1 MIFFGTV
8 SPGGILELDHPDL
21 YSDLLKGRL
30 ANCRVQ
36 LDIDRREAKQSL
48 SQKAYYWMYRATGC
62 TGASL
67 GILPAHEFVSPV
79 TGTVLC
85 FSLHHS
91 VMLLERLDGNMTR
104 TDQSRQSVATYQF
117 SAVPWNSY
125 FVLWL

>member
-1 MIFFGTV
+1 MKTKHGRTRKIGANLNGVKTKARMKHVKVRAAITV
-8 SPGGILELDHPDL
+8 SPTKR
-21 YSDLLKGRL
+21 LLLLPHSTVFSQLCRL
-30 ANCRVQ
+30 
-36 LDIDRREAKQSL
+36 
-48 SQKAYYWMYRATGC
+48 
-62 TGASL
+62 
-67 GILPAHEFVSPV
+67 HEFVSPV

-91 VMLLERLDGNMTR
+91 VVLLERLDGNMTR

>member
-1 MIFFGTV
+1 MKTKHGRTRKIGANLNGVKTKARMKHVKVRAAITV
-8 SPGGILELDHPDL
+8 SPTKR
-21 YSDLLKGRL
+21 LLL
-30 ANCRVQ
+30 LPHSTVFSQQYRVQ
-36 LDIDRREAKQSL
+36 THTGVL
-48 SQKAYYWMYRATGC
+48 SR
-62 TGASL
+62 L
-67 GILPAHEFVSPV
+67 HEFVSPV

-91 VMLLERLDGNMTR
+91 VVLLERLDGNMTR